1 MVPVVERS
9 VAEEMSRRS
18 EPDALFRNLEPAHI
32 QELLFDWRV
41 WRRPKQATPPGA
53 WTIWLIL
60 AGRGFG
66 KTRTG
71 AEWVREQ
78 VTQGKAARVAL
89 VGATAGDVR
98 DTMIEGESGLMSV
111 FPPSER
117 PKYEPSKRRVTF
129 HTGAVAT
136 AFSADE
142 PDRLRGPNHDL
153 AWCDELAA
161 WRYPRL

>member
-41 WRRPKQATPPGA
+41 WRRPKQATPPGD

-71 AEWVREQ
+71 AEWVREE
-78 VTQGKAARVAL
+78 VDRGRTRHIAL
-89 VGATAGDVR
+89 VGPTCRCNDRGSCLSHMPR
-98 DTMIEGESGLMSV
+98 CRNCYTRREPRWLQNET
-111 FPPSER
+111 PS
-117 PKYEPSKRRVTF
+117 
-129 HTGAVAT
+129 
-136 AFSADE
+136 
-142 PDRLRGPNHDL
+142 
-153 AWCDELAA
+153 
-161 WRYPRL
+161 